1 MNKEDFKMTDDE
13 YKQLRNEYV
22 REWRKKHPEKVKA
35 TNERFYKKQKE
46 KKEQEKERTIK
57 NEFDK

>member
-1 MNKEDFKMTDDE
+1 MTDDE